1 MVQEVVPA
9 ADVRT
14 RSVFGWRRLAV
25 TAAVATAA
33 GHVLIG
39 AAYRDLD
46 AIMVAV
52 SCGVALGVTRLRRGT
67 AGFALLGLAFA
78 NVAFWTVPATV
89 TNLTGGSG
97 FAAVAVPGVMAT
109 LSVTGLL
116 ASVGT
121 LRTGRRGDG
130 GEAATVMRVTV
141 AAAAVLV
148 LLLGTATLRGDGAVV
163 AEPDDLVILSDSTAF
178 SPSELVATTGTIGVY
193 LENRDYFWHTFTIS
207 ELGVDLRVPVGAAG
221 RATFEAAPGT
231 YEFVCA
237 IPGHD
242 IAGMV
247 GTLTVVDG

>member
-1 MVQEVVPA
+1 
-9 ADVRT
+9 
-14 RSVFGWRRLAV
+14 
-25 TAAVATAA
+25 
-33 GHVLIG
+33 
-39 AAYRDLD
+39 
-46 AIMVAV
+46 
-52 SCGVALGVTRLRRGT
+52 
-67 AGFALLGLAFA
+67 
-78 NVAFWTVPATV
+78 
-89 TNLTGGSG
+89 
-97 FAAVAVPGVMAT
+97 
-109 LSVTGLL
+109 
-116 ASVGT
+116 
-121 LRTGRRGDG
+121 
-130 GEAATVMRVTV
+130 
-141 AAAAVLV
+141 
-148 LLLGTATLRGDGAVV
+148 VV